1 MRLILLTAMLLCTP
15 ITQAENARDSFAWI
29 FNQCEAQLAPNAVA
43 VTQCATDLG
52 LQAAQKR
59 GETLCSFYGDSGCM
73 LFLSLE
79 GVAAMATRHLGT
91 TTGEELAKLSTT
103 DYRDFRRLAGNM
115 ASNVAN
121 MERSGQ
127 RAGGYPQQAQPRR
140 QYNWNAISELG
151 RQFQQQYNQSLP
163 KPPRMI
169 TCSTTGGFTNCQ
181 Y

>member
-1 MRLILLTAMLLCTP
+1 MRLILLTAMVLCTP
-15 ITQAENARDSFAWI
+15 TVQAENARDSFAWI
-29 FNQCEAQLAPNAVA
+29 FNQCEAELAPDAVA

-52 LQAAQKR
+52 MQAAQKR
-59 GETLCSFYGDSGCM
+59 GETLCSFYGEIGCV

-79 GVAAMATRHLGT
+79 GLGSYLTRNFRIMMKDS
-91 TTGEELAKLSTT
+91 EAELAPS
-103 DYRDFRRLAGNM
+103 DYRDFRGYAADLAE
-115 ASNVAN
+115 SVAN
-121 MERSGQ
+121 AQRSSQ